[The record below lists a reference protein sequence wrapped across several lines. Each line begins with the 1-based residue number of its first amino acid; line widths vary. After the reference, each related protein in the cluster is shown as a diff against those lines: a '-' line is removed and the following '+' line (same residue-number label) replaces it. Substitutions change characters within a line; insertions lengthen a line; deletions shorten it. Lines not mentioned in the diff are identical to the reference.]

1 MLMLRKAALLV
12 VGLAFS
18 CAACAPDPSLLDAAA
33 LTPLL
38 LSPEETGIPGVVEMT
53 SREAEQLPVQLSV
66 AMPLPDLESPCADAV
81 QAGLDAR
88 FHQHASSSVGYIAD
102 EITLELGLFSVD
114 EPIDAAAIYGDIVT
128 ECVEPIH
135 DPVYDVTYAILP
147 LDSEYHGMRVQIT
160 DGERRTREVIILQA
174 EVADHW
180 VLAGAHDLPEE
191 QVTEIVRAQ
200 VAKLEA
206 GLAIR

>member
-38 LSPEETGIPGVVEMT
+38 LSPEETGIPGVVKMT

-128 ECVEPIH
+128 ECSEPIH
-135 DPVYDVTYAILP
+135 DPAYDVIYAIRP

-206 GLAIR
+206 GLATR

>member
-128 ECVEPIH
+128 ECSEPIH
-135 DPVYDVTYAILP
+135 DPAYDVTYAIRP

-206 GLAIR
+206 GLATR